1 MYIGTTITPSQIK
14 IGPYPNRTYTQF
26 IDIHRQYFLCR
37 VQGSIHTHTHFH
49 IIKEGGVI
57 LTGKNNKATGLWR
70 VPLENINPQ
79 IYIEHRINSAYHMTN
94 QTDLLKYLHAAAFSP
109 FKLTYIRE
117 IRKRYLQSWSGLAL
131 QLVTK
136 YLPNSVST
144 SKGHIDQ
151 A

>member
-1 MYIGTTITPSQIK
+1 
-14 IGPYPNRTYTQF
+14 
-26 IDIHRQYFLCR
+26 
-37 VQGSIHTHTHFH
+37 
-49 IIKEGGVI
+49 
-57 LTGKNNKATGLWR
+57 
-70 VPLENINPQ
+70 
-79 IYIEHRINSAYHMTN
+79 MTN

-117 IRKRYLQSWSGLAL
+117 IKKRYLQSWSGLAL